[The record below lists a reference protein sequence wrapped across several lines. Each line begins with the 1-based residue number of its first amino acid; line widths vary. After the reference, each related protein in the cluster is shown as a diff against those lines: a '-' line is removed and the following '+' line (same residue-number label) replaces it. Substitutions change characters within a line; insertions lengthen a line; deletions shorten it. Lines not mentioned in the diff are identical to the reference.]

1 LLTEEIREGHPLAAG
16 RYRVLRRLG
25 AGGMATVFLAEDE
38 RLGRQVAIKRLH
50 TDAPNASLRRF
61 KQEARIGAALNH
73 PGLVAVY
80 DTVAAEEG
88 ALIVMEY
95 VEGKTLG
102 ELAGGRPMKPSKAMP
117 ILRSVAEALD
127 HAHSQ
132 GVVHRD
138 VKPGNVIVGDDGIVK
153 LADLGIARAVGASQ
167 ITSEGSVV
175 GTLPYMSP
183 ERLAG
188 PGAGGPPSDV
198 YALAA
203 VAFELLSGRPP
214 SEASST
220 GEAAAQQPPDLRR
233 EWPGGPAAAIAV
245 LERGLDD
252 DPDRRQ
258 PSAGTL
264 ISELDAALERGEE
277 ETAPTAPFDAL
288 PPTRVARGG
297 GAGSPLS
304 RPVAIAVL
312 ALCVLAIAGVAF
324 SSGGDGGGSG
334 DTDAA
339 KPKKEKAEPAA
350 EAEQAPEPEP
360 EPAPSPE
367 PTSGAELNDLG
378 FSLIGEGRYDE
389 AIPVLERAVDALRDS
404 GDDLTYSYALF
415 NLGNALR
422 LAGRPEEAIPYL
434 QERLEYPNQTGEVR
448 RELEAAY
455 ADAGIGDESGGEE
468 GGPPHGNAKGHDKH
482 GPGGDDD

>member
-1 LLTEEIREGHPLAAG
+1 
-16 RYRVLRRLG
+16 
-25 AGGMATVFLAEDE
+25 
-38 RLGRQVAIKRLH
+38 
-50 TDAPNASLRRF
+50 
-61 KQEARIGAALNH
+61 
-73 PGLVAVY
+73 VAVY
-80 DTVAAEEG
+80 DTIAAEEG

-102 ELAGGRPMKPSKAMP
+102 ELAGGRPMKPARAMP

-138 VKPGNVIVGDDGIVK
+138 VKPGNVIVGGDGTVK
-153 LADLGIARAVGASQ
+153 LADLGIARAIGASQ

-188 PGAGGPPSDV
+188 PGAGGPASDV

-220 GEAAAQQPPDLRR
+220 GEAAARPPLDLRR
-233 EWPGGPAAAIAV
+233 EWSGGPPAAIAV

-258 PSAGTL
+258 PSAGRL
-264 ISELDAALERGEE
+264 VSELDAALERGGEAA
-277 ETAPTAPFDAL
+277 TAPTAPFDPL

-297 GAGSPLS
+297 GGSRLN

-312 ALCVLAIAGVAF
+312 ARCALAIAGGAF
-324 SSGGDGGGSG
+324 SSGGDEGGSG
-334 DTDAA
+334 DADAA
-339 KPKKEKAEPAA
+339 KEKPAPSTA
-350 EAEQAPEPEP
+350 DAQQSPAPAPEPEP
-360 EPAPSPE
+360 ASPE

-378 FSLIGEGRYDE
+378 FALIGQGRYDE
-389 AIPVLERAVDALRDS
+389 AVDVLKQAVEELRK
-404 GDDLTYSYALF
+404 GDDELTYAYALY
-415 NLGNALR
+415 NLGHALR
-422 LAGRPEEAIPYL
+422 LAGKPEEAIKVL
-434 QERLEYPNQTGEVR
+434 EERMEYPNQLGTVR
-448 RELEAAY
+448 RELAAAY
-455 ADAGIGDESGGEE
+455 AAAGKEPRGEE
-468 GGPPHGNAKGHDKH
+468 GGPPFGEAKGQDKH
-482 GPGGDDD
+482 GGDGHD